1 MKPDIQISQLKT
13 LIAIDEEGSFSAAS
27 KRVGRTQS
35 AVTQQMKNLEQI
47 VGMPLFVAKGRQRQ
61 LTEAGLTLLRN
72 GHEIISLCNQAVA
85 ASQKSLATGTVR
97 IGAPLE
103 IAEELLP
110 RVLKN
115 FAGSWP
121 GTRVIIHVDRSPKL
135 MQMLENGQLDMTMS
149 TRRSGNY
156 KSALLLKLPALWIA
170 AESWKFN
177 QSEPIPLVLS
187 DEPSMFR
194 RIALSSLDLSGQT
207 YVERLTSSSLAGVRL
222 AVVAELGI
230 TVRTKSS
237 FFTNTRILTEKDGL
251 PSLPDIPY
259 YLHRSVQNV
268 RQECIDLFEI
278 IEKQA
283 AELN

>member
-13 LIAIDEEGSFSAAS
+13 LIAIDEEGSFSAAA

-35 AVTQQMKNLEQI
+35 AVTQQMRNLEQI
-47 VGMPLFVAKGRQRQ
+47 VGMPLFVAKGRRRQ

-85 ASQKSLATGTVR
+85 ASQKSLTTGTVR

-110 RVLKN
+110 SVLKS

-121 GTRVIIHVDRSPKL
+121 RTRVIIHVDRSPKL

-170 AESWKFN
+170 AESWRFN

-194 RIALSSLDLSGQT
+194 RIALSSLDLSGQA
-207 YVERLTSSSLAGVRL
+207 YVERFTSSSLVGVRL
-222 AVVAELGI
+222 AVAAELGI

-283 AELN
+283 AELS